1 MTGKRTTTLAYRKT
15 GEPARRGGEAEG
27 YGLFSGDVGRIAEIA
42 GPEAALRIAKA
53 LKGSMIYINSL
64 EGLFREA
71 RNAGIRKDHRGGMCP
86 RRLAAKYGLSNRA
99 VRKILG
105 SPGERLDRRLA
116 ALVARVSKPS
126 SKAPDGE

>member
-1 MTGKRTTTLAYRKT
+1 MIEKRTTTLAHRESNET
-15 GEPARRGGEAEG
+15 GRRAGGS
-27 YGLFSGDVGRIAEIA
+27 GLFSGDVGRIAEIA

-53 LKGSMIYINSL
+53 LKGTMIYINSL

-71 RNAGIRKDHRGGMCP
+71 RNAAIRKDHRGGMCP

-105 SPGERLDRRLA
+105 SPGEKLDRRLA
-116 ALVARVSKPS
+116 AIVARVGR
-126 SKAPDGE
+126 AYNNAQGGE